1 MKRTLLS
8 LMRPVALTAALCAGL
23 FPSHAAAERR
33 TPAPKKVDDPFLN
46 GPPFSFGQLIKL
58 VAQDAIPLHRRK
70 EAVLSRGI
78 EPSITP
84 DQIEK
89 LKAAGA
95 SEEMLKAIRSKVKP
109 VVAVVP
115 PPVKKDPVGGV
126 LMTCAPVDCQISL
139 NGTALGS
146 TQDHRLEVGKL
157 HPGKWVVDFSAKGY
171 IGHQSAVVVEADKTI
186 PVAVTLEPNRQTL
199 EEYGGLALKAVIGAL
214 AGQDGMDALATVQA
228 TGSLTIWSREG
239 SSVRWTMLM
248 RNNPDRALFQA
259 KAGSILHEVAFVGTE
274 FKASKNLKGQDAF
287 DLPTD
292 FGFIRDYQLAAILT
306 KISDPQYK
314 KTANH
319 PVPSADEEYPLVAD
333 NGTEKIA
340 LGLDHDLRPQRIRIT
355 TSTGVG
361 SGIITYGD
369 YFKAEKAFYPKSVQ
383 IKPDGWAHGIEVHF
397 DSVDLGAKLNA
408 NDFKLRGKALMTV
421 AN

>member
-1 MKRTLLS
+1 MRTMWS
-8 LMRPVALTAALCAGL
+8 LMRPAALVAALCAGL
-23 FPSHAAAERR
+23 LTGHAAAERR
-33 TPAPKKVDDPFLN
+33 APAPKKVDDPFLN
-46 GPPFSFGQLIKL
+46 GPPFTYEQLIKL
-58 VAQDAIPLHRRK
+58 VGQEAIPMHRRK
-70 EAVLSRGI
+70 EAILSRGI
-78 EPSITP
+78 DQTITV
-84 DQIEK
+84 DQIER
-89 LKAAGA
+89 LKVAGA
-95 SEEMLKAIRSKVKP
+95 SEDMLKAIRSKAKP
-109 VVAVVP
+109 VVAVAP
-115 PPVKKDPVGGV
+115 PPVKKDPVGAIV
-126 LMTCAPVDCQISL
+126 LTCAPVDCEVHL
-139 NGTALGS
+139 NGTSLGS
-146 TQDHRLEVGKL
+146 TQEGRMEVNKL
-157 HPGKWVVDFSAKGY
+157 HPGKWVVDLGAKGY
-171 IGHQSAVVVEADKTI
+171 IGRQSAVVVEADRTL

-199 EEYGGLALKAVIGAL
+199 EEYGAQALKEVIRAVTGP
-214 AGQDGMDALATVQA
+214 DGMEALTTVQA